1 MKERHAALL
10 DYVMQNG
17 KTEVNTLAELLQ
29 TSKVTVR
36 KDLDYLSERGLLKRE
51 RGYAVPNDPSD
62 IYYRMS
68 LHYETKQRIARKAAT
83 YVQDGETLIIEMCIR
98 DRPRAALAS
107 ARHTLP
113 DPAKSIFL
121 LCSSVSSL
129 SLMFQ
134 CPFPVNTSFFLLLNL
149 NTTSILPD
157 HDCRS
162 FHSSSPSQ
170 MSLQSL
176 ASSHKLSLIHI

>member
-83 YVQDGETLIIEMCIR
+83 YVQDGETLIIESGSTCTLFEIG
-98 DRPRAALAS
+98 RA
-107 ARHTLP
+107 H
-113 DPAKSIFL
+113 
-121 LCSSVSSL
+121 V
-129 SLMFQ
+129 
-134 CPFPVNTSFFLLLNL
+134 
-149 NTTSILPD
+149 
-157 HDCRS
+157 
-162 FHSSSPSQ
+162 
-170 MSLQSL
+170 
-176 ASSHKLSLIHI
+176 